1 MIVCE
6 SLVDVERSPDEV
18 RAFLRERPP
27 RRAAALFGAWPAGL
41 GEDLAFAAA
50 VPFPVRVEVALRRF
64 AGGTRVLVRV
74 EAQPGGWFGIPEPV
88 VGTILRRRL
97 AAELVTLREVL
108 EAEPVPVP

>member
-1 MIVCE
+1 VIVCE
-6 SLVDVERSPDEV
+6 SLVDVERSPDDV
-18 RAFLRERPP
+18 RAFLRERPAG
-27 RRAAALFGAWPAGL
+27 RAAALFGAWPVGL
-41 GEDLAFAAA
+41 ADDLTFASTA
-50 VPFPVRVEVALRRF
+50 PFPVRVEVALRQF

-108 EAEPVPVP
+108 EAEPVPVS